1 MCDFTLSSFILSL
14 RADSI
19 RFVTTSP
26 IVGRGVVVAAPLFF
40 VPFLPPTFR
49 IAVLTVKQKS
59 GNIIWVHSRSPNFIE
74 HSNRPIWTGV
84 SHPRWHTTVEL
95 SAVHCYQRPR
105 GETNCRFG
113 VVLSIIPIQVFRKK
127 RTQLQL
133 MLSMTGR
140 ALDGR
145 YLRLNSTLYAGWR
158 FTLWM

>member
-59 GNIIWVHSRSPNFIE
+59 GNII
-74 HSNRPIWTGV
+74 
-84 SHPRWHTTVEL
+84 
-95 SAVHCYQRPR
+95 
-105 GETNCRFG
+105 
-113 VVLSIIPIQVFRKK
+113 
-127 RTQLQL
+127 
-133 MLSMTGR
+133 
-140 ALDGR
+140 
-145 YLRLNSTLYAGWR
+145 
-158 FTLWM
+158 